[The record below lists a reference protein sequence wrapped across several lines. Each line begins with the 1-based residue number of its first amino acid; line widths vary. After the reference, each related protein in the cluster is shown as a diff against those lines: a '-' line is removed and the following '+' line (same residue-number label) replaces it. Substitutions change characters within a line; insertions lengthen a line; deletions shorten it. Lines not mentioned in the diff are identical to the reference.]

1 MYKQRVDKQI
11 TGEVLRAL
19 IAIAEAD
26 PWLFLDEIAF
36 TLGNRC
42 GGKYTGKRCYIAL
55 KDAGYPLKNLRRVS
69 FAVSSAKTS

>member
-42 GGKYTGKRCYIAL
+42 GGKYTGKRCYIA
-55 KDAGYPLKNLRRVS
+55 
-69 FAVSSAKTS
+69 